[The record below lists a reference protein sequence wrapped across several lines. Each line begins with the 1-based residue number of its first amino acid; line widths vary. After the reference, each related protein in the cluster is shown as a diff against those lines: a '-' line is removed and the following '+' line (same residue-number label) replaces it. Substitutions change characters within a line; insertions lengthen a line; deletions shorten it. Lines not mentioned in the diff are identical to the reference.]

1 MSARCGAYRRRNSRR
16 QSSHS
21 CAICFAPLWDELFP
35 AEQARIVRLL
45 VERIDLAPDGM
56 QVRLRAEGLHTLVEE
71 LRHGRSGRMR
81 TKRKIAGA
89 NWEFDGTTITV
100 HIPMTWKRHGGR
112 KVIIA
117 PDGGDAWAP
126 AKPRPDE
133 TLIRALA
140 RAHRWKRMLEDGK
153 YRSAAEIAEAEGVTR
168 SFVNRLL
175 RLTLLAPDI
184 QEAILDGR
192 QPKAHAAGRAD
203 AGDANHVGR
212 AKTTRP

>member
-1 MSARCGAYRRRNSRR
+1 MK
-16 QSSHS
+16 
-21 CAICFAPLWDELFP
+21 P
-35 AEQARIVRLL
+35 QAAVDNWRL
-45 VERIDLAPDGM
+45 DG
-56 QVRLRAEGLHTLVEE
+56 
-71 LRHGRSGRMR
+71 
-81 TKRKIAGA
+81 
-89 NWEFDGTTITV
+89 DTITV
-100 HIPMTWKRHGGR
+100 TIPMAWKRRGGR

-140 RAHRWKRMLEDGK
+140 RAHRWKRVLEEGT
-153 YRSAAEIAEAEGVTR
+153 YRSAAEIAEAEGITR

-192 QPKAHAAGRAD
+192 QTKGMQLEDLTKPLPSAWEEQR
-203 AGDANHVGR
+203 
-212 AKTTRP
+212 KTVLTTG